1 MKKKKVVFIS
11 FAAAA
16 VAAGIDTIR
25 RWAQNP
31 SRQVVV
37 FGSGEAARQTCRRH
51 GITFRDSTAYLTTER
66 HRHAYDA
73 AINLARQWHNHP
85 AIAGALRHDGIAL
98 GEMIEYDVM
107 LLLGGLL
114 LDIEL
119 YRGIIADEKPD
130 MVFLMPAPEA
140 YAADKAIVTTLA
152 RQAGIAVQALPLPS
166 PVGLNGAGP
175 RPGFLPTL
183 TRLAKTKVV
192 DYTGRLLFLDL
203 WRELRRDSRRFWH
216 SCAPM
221 ATPRELVERYAGK
234 KRVIAFCGLRCA
246 ESIAERLEKDPEN
259 GVFCLMGPGERRRG
273 RNLLPQ
279 VYLESFAT
287 PEIEAAVAE
296 SRQACH
302 AVLRRGE
309 VLAHFRRLGRYRGC
323 NFSDI
328 VRVKLGAVLESRF
341 PAMVRG
347 MELVKAMDSCLRLDI
362 FITTS
367 DVNPVFRAMTRVLQ
381 RRGRKALVLLH
392 GLDYFT
398 PEASRMFGRFFT
410 PPTADII
417 ATWGDASRDWFIG
430 QGAAPETVVTAS
442 CSDFDDYP
450 AIRRRSPAA
459 VRRYLGI
466 PRDKKVVL
474 YVLDHGNRGSRY
486 PYIGSTRDEILRNLK
501 DVIEELSA
509 HPELFLVIRPHPGD
523 NHPEEIHQLVRAA
536 GKARVRY
543 SRLPLIYQLQA
554 MDIMLTHT
562 SSTAV
567 EAMILGKNA
576 VIFNPTGR
584 PEVMAYM
591 QEGAALKV
599 ERKEALA
606 PAIREALTAG
616 PLRDGLTARREQ
628 FVRRGAGPL
637 DGRATRNI
645 AGLILEMAGGG
656 RQANKYTQVEY
667 G

>member
-1 MKKKKVVFIS
+1 VKKKKVVFIS

-16 VAAGIDTIR
+16 LAAGMATIR

-37 FGSGEAARQTCRRH
+37 FGSGEAARQTCHRH
-51 GITFRDSTAYLTTER
+51 GITFRDATAYLTTER
-66 HRHAYDA
+66 HRHAYEA
-73 AINLARQWHNHP
+73 AIKMAQKWHRHP

-98 GEMIEYDVM
+98 GEMIDYDAM

-130 MVFLMPAPEA
+130 IIFLMPVPEA
-140 YAADKAIVTTLA
+140 YAADKAIITNLA
-152 RQAGIAVQALPLPS
+152 RQAGIAVQAAPLSS
-166 PVGLNGAGP
+166 PVSLNGTGP
-175 RPGFLPTL
+175 QQGFLPAL
-183 TRLAKTKVV
+183 THLAGTKLA

-203 WRELRRDSRRFWH
+203 WRELRRDSRRFRH
-216 SCAPM
+216 YCEPM
-221 ATPRELVERYAGK
+221 ATPGELREKYGNK
-234 KRVIAFCGLRCA
+234 KRNIAFCGLRCA
-246 ESIAERLEKDPEN
+246 ESIAESLEKDPDN
-259 GVFCLMGPGERRRG
+259 GCFCLMGPGERRRG

-279 VYLESFAT
+279 VYLEAFAT
-287 PEIEAAVAE
+287 PEIEAIVAE
-296 SRQACH
+296 RRQACQ

-309 VLAHFRRLGRYRGC
+309 VLAHFRRLGRYRDC
-323 NFSDI
+323 DFSGI
-328 VRVKLGAVLESRF
+328 LRGKLGAMLDSRL

-347 MELVKAMDSCLRLDI
+347 MELVKAMDSCLRLDL

-367 DVNPVFRAMTRVLQ
+367 DVNPVFRAMMRVLQ
-381 RRGRKALVLLH
+381 RRGRNALVLLH

-398 PEASRMFGRFFT
+398 PEASRMFGRFLI

-417 ATWGDASRDWFIG
+417 ATWGDASRDWFIS

-450 AIRRRSPAA
+450 AIRRHSPAA

-486 PYIGSTRDEILRNLK
+486 PYIGSTRDEILHNLK

-509 HPELFLVIRPHPGD
+509 HPELFLVVRPHPGD
-523 NHPEEIHQLVRAA
+523 NHPEEIHRLIRDT
-536 GKARVRY
+536 GNGRVRY

-584 PEVMAYM
+584 PEVMAYL
-591 QEGAALKV
+591 QDGAALKV
-599 ERKEALA
+599 AKKEKLA
-606 PAIREALTAG
+606 PAIIEALSPG

-628 FVRRGAGPL
+628 FVRRSAGPL

-645 AGLILEMAGGG
+645 AGLITAAAGEG
-656 RQANKYTQVEY
+656 RRN
-667 G
+667 